1 MCKQVWDEIMSIR
14 VEISKKKRKK
24 SIKLRKSEVSWLKTL
39 SIDKLAIKLH
49 TKEIKLCDYIYI
61 KFKNM

>member
-1 MCKQVWDEIMSIR
+1 MNIR

-24 SIKLRKSEVSWLKTL
+24 SIKLKKSEVSWLK
-39 SIDKLAIKLH
+39 SSGIDKLAMKLD
-49 TKEIKLCDYIYI
+49 TKEIKLCDSIYI